1 MTDVQ
6 SAQHLTLSSYVSSS
20 HSARVILELKQV
32 TKIFR
37 TTQGLLPIIDRLD
50 LEARSGELVAIV
62 GPSGCGK
69 SSLLNM
75 IAGLDQPSSGSISVQ
90 GCEQSRLGKVGYML
104 QRDLLVPWRTAVG
117 NAASGLE
124 IQGVPRKVARVR
136 AKELLLRFGLA
147 GFEDAYP
154 HALSGGMRQRV
165 AFARSALA
173 SGDLLLLDEPFGALD
188 ALTRLSLHRWLLD
201 TWRSLGK
208 TGVLVTHDPEEAI
221 LLADRV
227 SVLSPRP
234 AHVCFEL
241 EVDLP
246 YPRDISITATS
257 RFAALHA
264 QLRAVLLEEEGP
276 MLYGPV

>member
-6 SAQHLTLSSYVSSS
+6 SAEFLKIPLQVSSS
-20 HSARVILELKQV
+20 HSTPVILELKQV
-32 TKIFR
+32 TKLFR
-37 TTQGLLPIIDRLD
+37 TAQGLLPIIDGLD
-50 LEARSGELVAIV
+50 LKARSGELIAIV

-69 SSLLNM
+69 SSLLNI
-75 IAGLDQPSSGSISVQ
+75 IAGLDQPSSGNVSVQ
-90 GCEQSRLGKVGYML
+90 GCERSRLGRVGYMF
-104 QRDLLVPWRTAVG
+104 QRDLLVPWRTAVE

-124 IQGVPRKVARVR
+124 IQGVPHKVARLR

-165 AFARSALA
+165 ALARSALA

-208 TGVLVTHDPEEAI
+208 TGVLVTHDPQEAV
-221 LLADRV
+221 LLADRI

-234 AHVCFEL
+234 ARVRLEL

-246 YPRDISITATS
+246 HPRDISITGTS

-264 QLRAVLLEEEGP
+264 QLVEVLLAE
-276 MLYGPV
+276 